1 MENMTPFDVAAFL
14 FLVGWFILGYFQ
26 GLTRRAFGIIALVFS
41 VLVAAQLRQSL
52 GSYLAGEWKNAP
64 PEYSYMV
71 AFGALFIALWVATSV
86 GIQLFYRP
94 APLLSRYPVL
104 DEILGGVLGV
114 FEGTILL
121 IVMVLVTD
129 PYFLSAA
136 GKAAASGE
144 FGPLRSLHDLFDKSL
159 TADFLR
165 HQVIANI
172 FAVLGWLFPQ
182 DVVAVFKAALAHGLR
197 LA

>member
-41 VLVAAQLRQSL
+41 LLIAAQLRQTV
-52 GSYLAGEWKNAP
+52 GTYLAGEWKNAP

-71 AFGALFIALWVATSV
+71 AFGAVFLAMWVATSV

-104 DEILGGVLGV
+104 DEIVGGVLGV
-114 FEGTILL
+114 VEGTIIL
-121 IVMVLVTD
+121 IVMLLVTD

-144 FGPLRSLHDLFDKSL
+144 FGPLRSLHELLDTSL

-165 HQVIANI
+165 HHVIPNI
-172 FAVLGWLFPQ
+172 FAVLGFLFPQ
-182 DVVAVFKAALAHGLR
+182 DVVGTFRSALARALP